1 MTALEFGLVPG
12 FKLGPAIVLGLT
24 LVLFVAVGITSRA
37 RSEEEFWVAGR
48 DVGPLSNGMALASNW
63 ISVGSFLGLAGLIYL
78 QGFGALAFVV
88 GWTGGYVLL
97 LVLMASQ
104 LQRFGRFTAADL
116 VAERFD
122 SRLVRSITATVTV
135 VIAIVYSVAQYQGIG
150 LVFGWI
156 FGLGYSESVVLGA
169 IVVLGYVLLSGML
182 GVTRNQIVQYVIL
195 ALAFLLPLFF
205 VANRAGYFPLLPQ
218 LGYGVAVNEI
228 GSDPVTA
235 WYDPLFVAPFAHRSA
250 FGWIAL
256 TFTLMV
262 GTMGLPHV
270 ITRFYTVGTERGA
283 RWSVVWG
290 LLFIGVI
297 YWAAPAYAAFARV
310 FQVGARPSDAV
321 ADLVVIG
328 TTALA
333 GLPAWFSG
341 FLAAGAI
348 AAAFATTAGLLSVGA
363 AAVSHDL
370 YHSVFR
376 REASPDERMFVARVA
391 TATLG
396 LVIMVVALRPPGLVA
411 EVVGAAFALAAD
423 TLFPVLVLG
432 IWWRRATREGAVAG
446 LAAGLALWS
455 ISAWGGWYG
464 GIGWIE
470 KWLPTDGHS
479 LLAVPVVF
487 VVVAAVSLLTR
498 PTPGVDV
505 FMRRV
510 HGASRGVGQ

>member
-1 MTALEFGLVPG
+1 MAVLEFGLESG

-24 LVLFVAVGITSRA
+24 LVLFVAVGVGSRA
-37 RSEEEFWVAGR
+37 STEADFWVAGR
-48 DVGPLSNGMALASNW
+48 DVGPVPNGMALASTW
-63 ISVGSFLGLAGLIYL
+63 ISVGSFLGLAGLLYL
-78 QGFGALAFVV
+78 QGFGALAYVV

-104 LQRFGRFTAADL
+104 LQRFGRFTTADL
-116 VAERFD
+116 VAERFE
-122 SRLVRSITATVTV
+122 SRLVRILTALVTI

-156 FGLGYSESVVLGA
+156 FGMGYTESVVLGA
-169 IVVLGYVLLSGML
+169 AVVLVYVLLSGML
-182 GVTRNQIVQYVIL
+182 GVTRNQVVQYVIL

-205 VANRAGYFPLLPQ
+205 VANRAGYFPLLPHV
-218 LGYGVAVNEI
+218 GYGVAVGEI
-228 GSDPVTA
+228 GSNRAAA

-250 FGWIAL
+250 FAWIAL

-270 ITRFYTVGTERGA
+270 ITRFYTVGNERDA

-290 LLFIGVI
+290 LLFIAII
-297 YWAAPAYAAFARV
+297 YWAAPAYAVFARV
-310 FQVGARPSDAV
+310 FQAGARPSEEV

-333 GLPAWFSG
+333 GLPPWFSG

-348 AAAFATTAGLLSVGA
+348 AAAFSTTAGLLSVGA

-370 YHSVFR
+370 YANVFR
-376 REASPDERMFVARVA
+376 RDAGPGERMLVARVA
-391 TATLG
+391 TAVLG

-432 IWWRRATREGAVAG
+432 IWWRRATRAGAVAG
-446 LAAGLALWS
+446 LVAGLALWS
-455 ISAWGGWYG
+455 VSAWGGWYG
-464 GIGWIE
+464 GVAWIE
-470 KWLPTDGHS
+470 KWLPVDGHPIV
-479 LLAVPVVF
+479 AVPVVF
-487 VVVAAVSLLTR
+487 VVAGLVSLATR
-498 PTPGVDV
+498 PSSGVDL

-510 HGASRGVGQ
+510 HGVSPEVRA